1 MTWRNSSLWSSRSSS
16 GSSSRSSTDRRVR
29 LRWLA
34 ASAIVTGF
42 AVLSIVC
49 AKPPAV
55 VPSGEPMLIVEGCG
69 KVRLTAMKPDGTWS
83 DLGWRDAA
91 SLHGYTVVAY
101 DWQLE
106 PKP

>member
-1 MTWRNSSLWSSRSSS
+1 MTWPNSSRCSSRSSS
-16 GSSSRSSTDRRVR
+16 GSSSRSSTGRLVR

-34 ASAIVTGF
+34 ASVIVTAF
-42 AVLSIVC
+42 AVLSIGCVT
-49 AKPPAV
+49 PPAV

-69 KVRLTAMKPDGTWS
+69 KVRLTAMKPDGTWA

-106 PKP
+106 P

>member
-1 MTWRNSSLWSSRSSS
+1 VTWANSSRSSFRSLS
-16 GSSSRSSTDRRVR
+16 GSSSRSLTVRLVR

-34 ASAIVTGF
+34 ASVIVTAF
-42 AVLSIVC
+42 ALLSIGC

-55 VPSGEPMLIVEGCG
+55 VPSGEPMLVVEGCG
-69 KVRLTAMKPDGTWS
+69 KVRLTAMKPDGTWA

-101 DWQLE
+101 DWRLE

>member
-1 MTWRNSSLWSSRSSS
+1 L
-16 GSSSRSSTDRRVR
+16 
-29 LRWLA
+29 
-34 ASAIVTGF
+34 SAVALGIATAF
-42 AVLSIVC
+42 AVFLIGC
-49 AKPPAV
+49 ETPPAV
-55 VPSGEPMLIVEGCG
+55 VPTGEPMLVVEGCG
-69 KVRLTAMKPDGTWS
+69 KVRLTAMKPDGTWV

>member
-1 MTWRNSSLWSSRSSS
+1 MTWANSSRSSFRSSS
-16 GSSSRSSTDRRVR
+16 GSSSRSLTG
-29 LRWLA
+29 LLA
-34 ASAIVTGF
+34 HPLSAVVLGIVTAFVVFF
-42 AVLSIVC
+42 AGCETV
-49 AKPPAV
+49 PAV

-69 KVRLTAMKPDGTWS
+69 QVRLTAMKADGTWV
-83 DLGWRDAA
+83 DLGWRKAS

>member
-1 MTWRNSSLWSSRSSS
+1 MTWRNCLPCSFLSSS
-16 GSSSRSSTDRRVR
+16 GSSSRSSTVRPVR

-34 ASAIVTGF
+34 ASVIVTGF
-42 AVLSIVC
+42 AVLSIGC

-83 DLGWRDAA
+83 DLGWRDAS